1 MVYKPK
7 APSPAVFTSDPS
19 SNPNWM
25 LDHHIM
31 LMVTAE
37 ADKDWWRYWVYFKF
51 IMDRLTP
58 YMEVDVRKNLER
70 ERALEMDKEYEIG
83 KTAEAQVAKD
93 KLLEQLR
100 NVYIEKHKGYITQNL
115 PRAGIIQLEE
125 EGAIDED
132 EKDYELLR
140 TLMRAGG
147 ASSASLGATVAAHER
162 RLAEREAKAI
172 EKSKADAEKIAAQG
186 DDGKEV
192 KPDEGTQL

>member
-1 MVYKPK
+1 MAFKPK
-7 APSPAVFTSDPS
+7 APGPAVFTSDPS

-51 IMDRLTP
+51 VMDRLTP
-58 YMEVDVRKNLER
+58 YMEVDVRKNLET
-70 ERALEMDKEYEIG
+70 ERAAEMKREYEIESI
-83 KTAEAQVAKD
+83 TTESAIAKEN
-93 KLLEQLR
+93 LLEKLR
-100 NVYIEKHKGYITQNL
+100 KAYIETHKGYITMNL

-140 TLMRAGG
+140 TMMRAGHV
-147 ASSASLGATVAAHER
+147 SAAKPAHDR
-162 RLAEREAKAI
+162 RLAEREAKAAES
-172 EKSKADAEKIAAQG
+172 EKGAAQDGAKEEVSADAG
-186 DDGKEV
+186 T
-192 KPDEGTQL
+192 EGA